1 VDTTHQHAASG
12 TRPDA
17 QAWAPRAIAASAP
30 LRHSARGES
39 GQAAVEF
46 GLVVPFV
53 CLLIWALVQFGLALN
68 YYIDVTHLAN
78 EGSRLAAVVGN
89 QAQPGGDL
97 KSWIQQQAE
106 TTELRDGTGSV
117 TSPAQV
123 CVTFLPGPDGSTG
136 QIGDPVKVTVSA
148 PYKWIPFV
156 SAGTLTIQSSSTMR
170 LEQLPTYSQGCYA
183 P

>member
-1 VDTTHQHAASG
+1 VQK
-12 TRPDA
+12 
-17 QAWAPRAIAASAP
+17 Q
-30 LRHSARGES
+30 RHSAAGARVDGQAWVPQHAGPTPLRRRARSES

-46 GLVVPFV
+46 GLIVPFV

-89 QAQPGGDL
+89 SPQPGGDL
-97 KSWIQQQAE
+97 KSWVQQQALS
-106 TTELRDGTGSV
+106 TELRDGTGSV

-123 CVTFLPGPDGSTG
+123 CVTFLTGPTGTKG
-136 QIGDPVKVTVSA
+136 QIGDPVQVTVSA
-148 PYKWIPFV
+148 PYKWIPFIGG
-156 SAGTLTIQSSSTMR
+156 GTLTIRSSSTMR
-170 LEQLPTYSQGCYA
+170 LERLPTFAEGCYS

>member
-1 VDTTHQHAASG
+1 M
-12 TRPDA
+12 R
-17 QAWAPRAIAASAP
+17 
-30 LRHSARGES
+30 RGVRDET

-53 CLLIWALVQFGLALN
+53 CLLVWALLQFGLALN

-78 EGSRLAAVVGN
+78 EGARLAAVVGN

-106 TTELRDGTGSV
+106 TTELRNGTGSV
-117 TSPAQV
+117 TTPAQV
-123 CVTFLPGPDGSTG
+123 CVTFLTGPTGTKG
-136 QIGDPVKVTVSA
+136 QIGDPVQVTVSA
-148 PYKWIPFV
+148 PYKWIPFIGG
-156 SAGTLTIQSSSTMR
+156 GTLTIKSSSTMR
-170 LEQLPTYSQGCYA
+170 LEQLPTYSEGCYQ

>member
-1 VDTTHQHAASG
+1 MHTTHQHAASG
-12 TRPDA
+12 TRPDV
-17 QAWAPRAIAASAP
+17 QAWTPRAIAASAP
-30 LRHSARGES
+30 LRRSARSES

-78 EGSRLAAVVGN
+78 EGARLAAVVGN
-89 QAQPGGDL
+89 GAQPGGDL

-106 TTELRDGTGSV
+106 TADLRNGTGDVS
-117 TSPAQV
+117 SPTKV
-123 CVTFLPGPDGSTG
+123 CVTFLPGPTGTTG
-136 QIGDPVKVTVSA
+136 QIGDPVQVTVSA
-148 PYKWIPFV
+148 PYKWIPFIGG
-156 SAGTLTIQSSSTMR
+156 GTLNIQSSSTMR
-170 LEQLPTYSQGCYA
+170 LEQLPTFSAGCYS